1 MQKVTV
7 TKTAYGFEVK
17 INGDQWGIYGT
28 EAEAQKMASSL
39 QKTDIGN

>member
-7 TKTAYGFEVK
+7 IKTAYGFEVK

-28 EAEAQKMASSL
+28 EAEANKIATSL
-39 QKTDIGN
+39 KKTDVGN